1 MKTHKVASDW
11 RQRWALLIQKIRR
24 VQSVEDEEQLLARL
38 SRPSR
43 PFVLAFANAHAMNS
57 LATSAAFFEAL
68 NSADMVLRDG
78 SGMATLYKMLRME
91 PGLNLNGTDLI
102 PQLVGQ
108 FNGRCIALFGTQDPY
123 LKKSGEVIANHI
135 APDSK
140 QISAHGF
147 LEVSE
152 YVALALAH
160 QPQLIILG
168 MGMPRQEQVAA
179 VLRARLDFPC
189 LIVCG
194 GAIIDFLGDR
204 MPRAP
209 MWMRNSGTE
218 WVFRLG
224 MEPGRL
230 FRRYV
235 IGNPVFLSRAVR
247 LASIA
252 RRS

>member
-1 MKTHKVASDW
+1 MKTHKVAPDW
-11 RQRWALLIQKIRR
+11 RQRWVLLIQKIRR
-24 VQSVEDEEQLLARL
+24 VQSIEDEEQLLARL
-38 SRPSR
+38 SQPSR

-68 NSADMVLRDG
+68 SSADMVLRDG
-78 SGMATLYKMLRME
+78 SGMATLYKLLRLE

-108 FNGRCIALFGTQDPY
+108 FNGRCIAIFGTQNPY
-123 LKKSGEVIANHI
+123 LQKGGEVIANRL
-135 APDSK
+135 APESR

-152 YVALALAH
+152 YVAMATAH
-160 QPQLIILG
+160 RPKLIILG

-194 GAIIDFLGDR
+194 GAIIDFLGGR

-209 MWMRNSGTE
+209 MWMRKSGTE
-218 WVFRLG
+218 WVFRLA

-247 LASIA
+247 VASIA
-252 RRS
+252 KRS